1 MIVSV
6 AEDIG
11 GIKAAGPWI
20 EKANP
25 SYTVL
30 VDEKHI
36 VSSLYG
42 MVNVPTAVWI
52 DEQGHIV
59 RPNEVAYVDNR
70 FTSMHK
76 VEAKPYLEAIRDW
89 TKKGAQSI
97 YAMKT
102 EEVRRKLT
110 PPNPDFRLDDAN
122 FHLAQ
127 YWISAG
133 HDREAIPY
141 FKNAQ
146 KLNPDS
152 WNYKRQAWLL
162 ADPDKDYGTNFGKEV
177 QKLGSKPYY
186 APRELPAPAQPK
198 QQ

>member
-6 AEDIG
+6 AQDIG

-25 SYTVL
+25 TYTAL
-30 VDEKHI
+30 VDEQHI

-52 DEQGHIV
+52 NEQGRIV
-59 RPNEVAYVDNR
+59 RPNEVAFVDNR
-70 FTSMHK
+70 YTALHK
-76 VEAKPYLEAIRDW
+76 MDAKPYLDAIRDW
-89 TKKGAQSI
+89 VKNGDKST
-97 YAMKT
+97 YAMSP

-110 PPNPDFRLDDAN
+110 PPDPALLQADAN

-127 YWISAG
+127 YMVSVG

-141 FKNAQ
+141 FKTAQ

-162 ADPDKDYGTNFGKEV
+162 ADPDKDYGTNWNKEV
-177 QKLGSKPYY
+177 QKLGTKPYY
-186 APRELPAPAQPK
+186 APRELPKPE
-198 QQ
+198 